1 MVNTREEPGKDR
13 DNESET
19 SLLKDVLKLF
29 SSMKMGIILLLVIT
43 AMSVYGSLMPH
54 AEAMG
59 KVYTSWWFVGALAL
73 LALNIL
79 VCSLNRWSSI
89 WEKATVVR
97 DDLNYKTLQSYQ
109 NQHSLAISGES
120 EEKAAKIREF
130 LLQKG
135 YRVGTTTRDQGF
147 LVSADKGRYG
157 YLGSLV
163 THLSIILLLL
173 AGLYGIVGGYEDF
186 DGGFPGRV
194 LPVEKED
201 FQVRID
207 DFYISYRDDAQ
218 KSIEQYY
225 SELTVIEN
233 GRTVKQETIYVNK
246 PLRYKGVNFYQS
258 TYGWGVETT
267 LVHTSSGE
275 EENVLLMPGRTF
287 YIDDIGI
294 HLHLLEFY
302 PDFAMTTS
310 GMPVSRSAYP
320 ANPYV
325 AYRLTGA
332 QGLIGQPFQLAALN
346 DPIEIDDGHVLQF
359 TGYRNYTGL
368 LIVRNPGKSL
378 ALFASLLMIAGLV
391 MSFYFFPRRVWAY
404 LGEETVGKVLLAG
417 QSYRNKVGFQMEFD
431 RLSSALKNKLGE

>member
-1 MVNTREEPGKDR
+1 MANTREEPGKEN
-13 DNESET
+13 DNKRE
-19 SLLKDVLKLF
+19 LKDAWKFF

-43 AMSVYGSLMPH
+43 AMSVYGSLLPH
-54 AEAMG
+54 AEAMDR
-59 KVYTSWWFVGALAL
+59 VYTSWWFVGTLVL
-73 LALNIL
+73 IALNLL
-79 VCSLNRWSSI
+79 VCSLNRWGGI

-109 NQHSLAISGES
+109 NQQSLAIPGET
-120 EEKAAKIREF
+120 EEKAAKIRDF

-135 YRVGTTTRDQGF
+135 YRVGTTSRDKGF
-147 LVSADKGRYG
+147 LVSGDKGRFG
-157 YLGSLV
+157 YFGSLV

-186 DGGFPGRV
+186 DGGFPGRI
-194 LPVEKED
+194 LPVENED

-258 TYGWGVETT
+258 TYGWGVETNIT
-267 LVHTSSGE
+267 NTATGE
-275 EENVLLMPGRTF
+275 EENVLIIPGRTF
-287 YIDDIGI
+287 YHNETDI
-294 HLHLLEFY
+294 HLHLIEFY
-302 PDFAMTTS
+302 PDFTMTTG

-320 ANPYV
+320 ANPFV

-332 QGLIGQPFQLAALN
+332 QGVIGTPFQLAAVGDRL
-346 DPIEIDDGHVLQF
+346 ELDDNYMLQF
-359 TGYRNYTGL
+359 SGYRNYTGL

-378 ALFASLLMIAGLV
+378 ALLASILMIAGLV

-404 LGEETVGKVLLAG
+404 LGEETDGKVLITG

-431 RLSSALKNKLGE
+431 RLISALKNKLGV